1 MIRRLLRRVASSPA
15 LPRLAPRPAPA
26 IAVGPR
32 ARPRVSVVLGSYNRR
47 AFLEAAIESV
57 CRDAED
63 IAHEIIVVDGG
74 STDGS
79 LEWLTARRD
88 IVTIVQHNR
97 GEVRGRP
104 VARRSWGYFMNLAF
118 KAAQGEWVLMISD
131 DVLVLPGCIPAALAR
146 AEAATA
152 EGSRVGGIAFYFR
165 NWPAEQR
172 YYVQET
178 TGGRLMVNHGL
189 FAREALEAVG
199 FIDEETYVFYKAD
212 GDLALRIWEA
222 GFVIIDSPGSVVEH
236 HMDEAEAVRQSNNE
250 TLARD
255 RAAYARRWG
264 HLPGR
269 PGRHELA
276 AAPAGA
282 GLAEEVFGT
291 IRAAAARSGA

>member
-1 MIRRLLRRVASSPA
+1 MIRRLLRRVASSPV
-15 LPRLAPRPAPA
+15 LPRAPSSTA
-26 IAVGPR
+26 IGPR
-32 ARPRVSVVLGSYNRR
+32 TRPRVSIVLGSYNRR
-47 AFLEAAIESV
+47 TFLEAAIESV
-57 CRDAED
+57 CRDADD

-118 KAAQGEWVLMISD
+118 KAAQGDWVLMISD

-146 AEAATA
+146 AEAASA
-152 EGSRVGGIAFYFR
+152 EGSRVGGVAFYFR

-212 GDLALRIWEA
+212 GDLALRIWDA

-276 AAPAGA
+276 EAPTGA
-282 GLAEEVFGT
+282 GLAEEVFGA